1 MEHAYNLQTFQQNK
15 MKKITH
21 LLVLLV
27 FWGLC
32 LDIYAQV
39 DRPPAGLTFVPSS
52 DSGPQA
58 QTIKSLKIRAEGDSV
73 FATIEGDGV
82 LLYGIYMVPSPP
94 RLVVDL
100 LGVQSRLKTQLLPK
114 PHPYFERVRSYEYPQ
129 TSGTEATD
137 QSFTRIIFDVKIPV
151 DYRVTPDGKKITIEL
166 IPNSEQAESSTQIVT
181 KPDTPETKPDTK
193 SEIKPDTSNI
203 KTDTAPQIKPD
214 TTPQIKPDTTPQI
227 KPDTT
232 PQIKPDTTPVIN
244 PMYASA
250 IEPKDVNPNL
260 FFGQAPPASS
270 EYRLGPE
277 DVIQV
282 SVFQLAD
289 LNVTARVSGTGSV
302 TLPLIGTLA
311 VQGKTAGEVGQDI
324 AKLLG
329 EKYLQ
334 NPQVTVFIT
343 EFNSQKVSVIGR
355 LQNSGSYPLLGSRT
369 IIQLIAQAG
378 GVADGA
384 GKTLF
389 VFRQAPD
396 GRSARLSI
404 PIEDLLVHG
413 DPNWNIW
420 VKAGD
425 VISIPPLEQISVSVL
440 GAVATP
446 GTITFSGGEGATLLN
461 AVARAGGL
469 KGASKSGIK
478 IKRRNASG
486 TETIIEA
493 DLGDIISG
501 KKPDVK
507 LENGDVVVI
516 KESFF

>member
-1 MEHAYNLQTFQQNK
+1 MEHAYNLQTFLQNK

-21 LLVLLV
+21 LLVFLV

-32 LDIYAQV
+32 LDSYSQV

-58 QTIKSLKIRAEGDSV
+58 QTIKSLKIRADGNSV

-82 LLYGIYMVPSPP
+82 LIYGIYMVPSPP

-129 TSGTEATD
+129 TSGTQATD

-166 IPNSEQAESSTQIVT
+166 VPNSEQSESTQVVT
-181 KPDTPETKPDTK
+181 TPDTPDIKPDTK
-193 SEIKPDTSNI
+193 PEITKPEIKLDT
-203 KTDTAPQIKPD
+203 KLDTMPEITNPE
-214 TTPQIKPDTTPQI
+214 
-227 KPDTT
+227 
-232 PQIKPDTTPVIN
+232 IKPDTTPVIN
-244 PMYASA
+244 PMYSAA
-250 IEPKDVNPNL
+250 IEPADVNPNL

-355 LQNSGSYPLLGSRT
+355 LQNSGSYPLLGRRT

-420 VKAGD
+420 VKPGD
-425 VISIPPLEQISVSVL
+425 VISIPPIEQISVSVL

-446 GTITFSGGEGATLLN
+446 GTIAFVGGEGATLLN